1 MTWLLSLA
9 TGIGIPQRFAKAA
22 VIATGIVL
30 LLLAVFAAVKIHD
43 HRVIAQHEAKQDAA
57 NAKAD
62 RKADA
67 KAADQRRADDARL
80 AQETQEANN
89 AVTEARRNGADPRS
103 AYYRCVEL
111 QQAARAANRVV
122 PTCG

>member
-9 TGIGIPQRFAKAA
+9 TGIGIPPRFAKYA
-22 VIATGIVL
+22 VIAAGAVL
-30 LLLAVFAAVKIHD
+30 LLLAMFAAVKIHD
-43 HRVIAQHEAKQDAA
+43 HRVIAQHQAQQDAA

-67 KAADQRRADDARL
+67 KAAEQRRSDDSRL
-80 AQETQEANN
+80 A
-89 AVTEARRNGADPRS
+89 TEFQQLNRSTDNGQTDLDRRLGFQ
-103 AYYRCVEL
+103 RCLRL
-111 QQAARAANRVV
+111 QQRARAAKLVV